1 MNKKIHI
8 TYISLIVV
16 IVIGFS
22 FSIKEVQDERDD
34 RCWEMIKKMS
44 ESKGI

>member
-8 TYISLIVV
+8 IYISLIVV
-16 IVIGFS
+16 IVTGFS
-22 FSIKEVQDERDD
+22 FSIKEVQDEQDD

-44 ESKGI
+44 ESKEI